1 MYSAPGIAGANI
13 CVCVCLSLCSFTDFQ
28 GSGLLQ
34 RELIRAFFL
43 AFSVATLT
51 GLQRGNLSVSTTVLR
66 NKRVRPGVFCK
77 VQRIPFFIKWKQ
89 KKRKKKNAQFQEL
102 ASARYLQVETT
113 ASKQGKNQQY
123 QKEEKKKIYV
133 LSPLALSFLLFY
145 FNQFCFQEN
154 ILINAKYNHITI
166 QELSSTNT
174 ALMCLRQ
181 IFCYQYFCALCT

>member
-66 NKRVRPGVFCK
+66 NKGVRPGVFCK

-123 QKEEKKKIYV
+123 QKEEKKKYICSFPTCFKF
-133 LSPLALSFLLFY
+133 SPLLFQPVLFPRKHTY
-145 FNQFCFQEN
+145 KC
-154 ILINAKYNHITI
+154 
-166 QELSSTNT
+166 
-174 ALMCLRQ
+174 
-181 IFCYQYFCALCT
+181 